1 MSFKTD
7 FQKTVVQVS
16 LILKRNLIGIVMV
29 TYVPTVL
36 MNIINQATNHISSE
50 SKESSK
56 ISQIDFLMCKISV
69 WLNLHHQHHMYDG
82 AGLCLPLC
90 VCLTPTYS
98 QHQASGT
105 VAAVQLSLPIL
116 CYHSQYCFTGFTSF
130 HLLN

>member
-1 MSFKTD
+1 MSFETD

-56 ISQIDFLMCKISV
+56 IS
-69 WLNLHHQHHMYDG
+69 
-82 AGLCLPLC
+82 
-90 VCLTPTYS
+90 
-98 QHQASGT
+98 
-105 VAAVQLSLPIL
+105 
-116 CYHSQYCFTGFTSF
+116 
-130 HLLN
+130 